1 MAEFS
6 EPNQVENVTSEQQG
20 RDHRSQPPLTVW
32 LYSGSISDFGTCNY
46 STYSNMDDIAPEYD
60 VVVLGTGKLY
70 TCSKLYP
77 AKRGNT
83 AILVVSTIVTQWK
96 C

>member
-46 STYSNMDDIAPEYD
+46 STYSKMDDIAPEYD
-60 VVVLGTGKLY
+60 VVVLGTGKLRTY
-70 TCSKLYP
+70 SRSRPRIEGQL
-77 AKRGNT
+77 
-83 AILVVSTIVTQWK
+83 
-96 C
+96 